1 MGRKFVFI
9 SVAVLVAFALAIG
22 LSAQAQEKS
31 SGVLLTAEE
40 LKTLIEPSLLISGRN
55 EVTNFWFGTLLLR
68 NGILY
73 DVLTDTAG
81 NGGPITGKWRLDG
94 DKFCRTSFPQF
105 PQEVCRNW
113 YRVADGSYESRLVAG
128 GKLVATFRIVNRP

>member
-1 MGRKFVFI
+1 MRRMSVFI
-9 SVAVLVAFALAIG
+9 STAVLVAFAIG
-22 LSAQAQEKS
+22 FSAQAQEKP

-40 LKTLIEPSLLISGRN
+40 LKTLVEPSLLISGRN

-68 NGILY
+68 DGILY